1 MSAQNDNV
9 LIVQSG
15 NVLLTGA
22 AWRGGSRNTSH
33 DATGSRPSGGAQ
45 ESKEG
50 TDHATGSGCGDRSE
64 RTACAKAAGKA
75 QEGRRSGGGASIARP
90 VVQPAN
96 GIEGKTKG
104 AGGSESLCR
113 GFGPTLAS
121 EYLSKDHGIDV
132 SRETVRNWMAEAKLW
147 RVKTQCL
154 EKIHAWRARRSRPG
168 ELVQWDTSEHAWL
181 EKRGETLSIFLFRKT
196 LREFA
201 KVRSEFFLYR
211 ETKHV
216 RAGGQGMVEP
226 RGATNCGQLAASARI
241 AFEGL
246 QYCLWKDMRVVCPS
260 PIAPDRFGAGTE
272 PESCQTPPVLQLK
285 RIAGHSQKRPP
296 TALVPEMGVI
306 DGPVGTNVSGGY
318 KLLGSSCQLGE

>member
-1 MSAQNDNV
+1 MSHGRYREGE
-9 LIVQSG
+9 IVAAFPTEAEESQKRAKRSDQ
-15 NVLLTGA
+15 LL
-22 AWRGGSRNTSH
+22 
-33 DATGSRPSGGAQ
+33 
-45 ESKEG
+45 
-50 TDHATGSGCGDRSE
+50 CGR
-64 RTACAKAAGKA
+64 C
-75 QEGRRSGGGASIARP
+75 P
-90 VVQPAN
+90 
-96 GIEGKTKG
+96 
-104 AGGSESLCR
+104 L
-113 GFGPTLAS
+113 
-121 EYLSKDHGIDV
+121 
-132 SRETVRNWMAEAKLW
+132 
-147 RVKTQCL
+147 
-154 EKIHAWRARRSRPG
+154 
-168 ELVQWDTSEHAWL
+168 
-181 EKRGETLSIFLFRKT
+181 LSIFLFRKT

>member
-1 MSAQNDNV
+1 M
-9 LIVQSG
+9 LK
-15 NVLLTGA
+15 LLSST
-22 AWRGGSRNTSH
+22 RRQLS
-33 DATGSRPSGGAQ
+33 P
-45 ESKEG
+45 EEG
-50 TDHATGSGCGDRSE
+50 TDLTR
-64 RTACAKAAGKA
+64 
-75 QEGRRSGGGASIARP
+75 
-90 VVQPAN
+90 
-96 GIEGKTKG
+96 
-104 AGGSESLCR
+104 
-113 GFGPTLAS
+113 
-121 EYLSKDHGIDV
+121 
-132 SRETVRNWMAEAKLW
+132 
-147 RVKTQCL
+147 
-154 EKIHAWRARRSRPG
+154 
-168 ELVQWDTSEHAWL
+168 
-181 EKRGETLSIFLFRKT
+181 LSIFLFRKT